1 MPTNKPKSQKLIDA
15 APSFSEGGAGTSK
28 KIKNALVPVN
38 MRTYINHLLGDRS
51 PITESDFT
59 EKDLDAIR
67 YAIKKDEELGEKS
80 SGTIGYGDYSPQGFS
95 NFGNPGEG
103 PLDILKD
110 SYTDPAYRMETT
122 LGGASYRQLPDG
134 SYVVEDQYNFNAPSR
149 ESVNDFLKDKN
160 IVSAIYE
167 GYKGYG
173 LAGVLNLLGNVYG
186 DTESESGAPVSIRL
200 PRSVKTS
207 ARIRDEELGMEL
219 PDRTN
224 RRHQKGKTL
233 PKKKTGGSIGYRS
246 GGSVKSSASK
256 RADGC
261 AQRGKTRGKMV

>member
-1 MPTNKPKSQKLIDA
+1 VLMPTNKPKSQKLIDA
-15 APSFSEGGAGTSK
+15 APSFSEGGASTIR

-38 MRTYINHLLGDRS
+38 MRTYINHLSGGRS

-67 YAIKKDEELGEKS
+67 YAIKKDEERGEES

-95 NFGNPGEG
+95 DFGNPGEG
-103 PLDILKD
+103 PLDILKG

-122 LGGASYRQLPDG
+122 LGMAAYRQLPDG

-149 ESVNDFLKDKN
+149 EHVNDFLKDKN
-160 IVSAIYE
+160 IISGIYE
-167 GYKGYG
+167 ANKGYG
-173 LAGVLNLLGNVYG
+173 LKGVLNLLGNVYG
-186 DTESESGAPVSIRL
+186 DTESEPGAPVSIRL
-200 PRSVKTS
+200 PRPVKTS
-207 ARIRDEELGMEL
+207 ARTRDEELDMEL
-219 PDRTN
+219 PDKPK
-224 RRHQKGKTL
+224 KGKTP

-256 RADGC
+256 RGDGI